1 MKDNWEISLGF
12 YPGILTGFRTYKER
26 NKTNHVIYIPFVDIW
41 FTVYGR

>member
-12 YPGILTGFRTYKER
+12 YPGILTGFRTNKER
-26 NKTNHVIYIPFVDIW
+26 NKTNNVIYIPFVDIC